1 MKSVLEPQKRYPGV
15 AYNEDGQPL
24 WYTTEDVFDRLDRKL
39 IEHYG
44 EDFRIKLNRSRTERG
59 MKPI

>member
-1 MKSVLEPQKRYPGV
+1 MTTIPETQKRYPDA
-15 AYNEDGQPL
+15 AYDENGQPL
-24 WYTTEDVFDRLDRKL
+24 RYTTKDVFDRLDRKL

-44 EDFRIKLNRSRTERG
+44 EDFREKLNQSRVERG